1 MNFGIVGT
9 NFISDA
15 FVEAC
20 RASGCA
26 TAGAVYSRKEE
37 TGLEFAKRN
46 GVQKVYTSY
55 TEMLSDREIDAVYIA
70 SPTMCHA
77 EHAKAAIEYGKA
89 VLCEKM
95 ITATL
100 DEFYSLKALVSLHG
114 GILIEAMRPDFDV
127 LISALREELS
137 DAGSVTD
144 AYFEFRQYSRR
155 YDKFKGGVIMNAF
168 DPSMK
173 NSALADIGIYPLH
186 LCISLFGEPIS
197 VTGTAEFLHN
207 GFMADGVS
215 VLHYD
220 GFDAK
225 VVYSK
230 IVEGE
235 NVSVIKTDKKELILN
250 KVSEPVSLTVRSEVE
265 KVYEKPNGDSNMAN
279 EVSEF
284 VRIVTEGDRAKAD
297 KLLAV
302 TEATMRTVDKI
313 YRECGVKFN

>member
-1 MNFGIVGT
+1 MRFGIIGT

-20 RASGCA
+20 RKSGKA
-26 TAGAVYSRKEE
+26 EPYAVFSRAEE
-37 TGLEFAKRN
+37 TGRSFALKN
-46 GVQKVYTSY
+46 GIDTVYTDY
-55 TEMLSDREIDAVYIA
+55 EKMLADELVEAIYIA
-70 SPTMCHA
+70 SPTMCHLQQ
-77 EHAKAAIEYGKA
+77 AKSALECGKA

-100 DEFYSLKALVSLHG
+100 DEFYELKDCISLHE
-114 GILIEAMRPDFDV
+114 GILIEAMRPDFDR
-127 LISALREELS
+127 LADALRCELE
-137 DAGSVTD
+137 DAGAVRD

-155 YDKFKGGVIMNAF
+155 YDKFKEGIIMNAF

-173 NSALADIGIYPLH
+173 NSTLADIGIYPLH
-186 LCISLFGEPIS
+186 LCISLFGEPLS
-197 VTGTAEFLHN
+197 VTSRASFLHN
-207 GFMADGVS
+207 GFMADGIS
-215 VLHYD
+215 TLHYD

-235 NVSVIKTDKKELILN
+235 NVSKILTDKKELILN
-250 KVSEPVSLTVRSEVE
+250 KVSEPISLTVTGTVE
-265 KVYEKPNGDSNMAN
+265 KIYEKPQGDSNMEN
-279 EVSEF
+279 EVAEF

-302 TEATMRTVDKI
+302 TEATMRTVHEI
-313 YRECGVKFN
+313 YRECGVIFN

>member
-15 FVEAC
+15 FVEASN
-20 RASGCA
+20 ASESA
-26 TAGAVYSRKEE
+26 KAVAVYSRKEE
-37 TGLEFAKRN
+37 TGLEFAKKN
-46 GVQKVYTSY
+46 GVSKVYTSY
-55 TEMLSDREIDAVYIA
+55 DEMLTDADIEAVYIA
-70 SPTMCHA
+70 SPTMCHL
-77 EHAKAAIEYGKA
+77 EHAKKAIECGKA

-95 ITATL
+95 ITASL
-100 DEFYSLKALVSLHG
+100 DEFYELKACVSSHG
-114 GILIEAMRPDFDV
+114 GILIEAMRPDFDL
-127 LISALREELS
+127 LISALRNELS
-137 DAGSVTD
+137 DSGKVTD

-155 YDKFKGGVIMNAF
+155 YDKFKEGIVMNAF

-186 LCISLFGEPIS
+186 LCVSLFGEPLS
-197 VTGTAEFLHN
+197 VTSEAEFLHN

-215 VLHYD
+215 TLHYD

-235 NVSVIKTDKKELILN
+235 NVSIIRTERKELILN
-250 KVSEPVSLTVRSEVE
+250 KVSEPISLTVRSEEE
-265 KVYEKPNGDSNMAN
+265 KVYEKPEGDSNMAN

-284 VRIVTEGDRAKAD
+284 VRIVTERDTAKANR
-297 KLLAV
+297 LLSV
-302 TEATMRTVDKI
+302 TEATMKTVDKI
-313 YRECGVKFN
+313 YRDCGVKFN

>member
-1 MNFGIVGT
+1 
-9 NFISDA
+9 
-15 FVEAC
+15 
-20 RASGCA
+20 
-26 TAGAVYSRKEE
+26 
-37 TGLEFAKRN
+37 
-46 GVQKVYTSY
+46 
-55 TEMLSDREIDAVYIA
+55 
-70 SPTMCHA
+70 
-77 EHAKAAIEYGKA
+77 
-89 VLCEKM
+89 
-95 ITATL
+95 
-100 DEFYSLKALVSLHG
+100 
-114 GILIEAMRPDFDV
+114 
-127 LISALREELS
+127 
-137 DAGSVTD
+137 
-144 AYFEFRQYSRR
+144 
-155 YDKFKGGVIMNAF
+155 MNAF

-186 LCISLFGEPIS
+186 LCISLFGEPVS

-265 KVYEKPNGDSNMAN
+265 RVYEKPNGDSNMAN

>member
-1 MNFGIVGT
+1 
-9 NFISDA
+9 
-15 FVEAC
+15 
-20 RASGCA
+20 
-26 TAGAVYSRKEE
+26 
-37 TGLEFAKRN
+37 
-46 GVQKVYTSY
+46 
-55 TEMLSDREIDAVYIA
+55 
-70 SPTMCHA
+70 
-77 EHAKAAIEYGKA
+77 
-89 VLCEKM
+89 
-95 ITATL
+95 
-100 DEFYSLKALVSLHG
+100 
-114 GILIEAMRPDFDV
+114 
-127 LISALREELS
+127 
-137 DAGSVTD
+137 
-144 AYFEFRQYSRR
+144 
-155 YDKFKGGVIMNAF
+155 MNAF

-186 LCISLFGEPIS
+186 LCISLFGEPLS
-197 VTGTAEFLHN
+197 VTSEASFLHN
-207 GFMADGVS
+207 GFMAEGVS
-215 VLHYD
+215 VLHY
-220 GFDAK
+220 GNFDAK

-297 KLLAV
+297 KLFAI

>member
-1 MNFGIVGT
+1 MRFGIVGT

-20 RASGCA
+20 RKSGA
-26 TAGAVYSRKEE
+26 AEPYAVFSRAEE
-37 TGLEFAKRN
+37 TGRAFALKN
-46 GVQKVYTSY
+46 GVEKVYTDY
-55 TEMLSDREIDAVYIA
+55 REMLRDELVEAVYIA
-70 SPTMCHA
+70 SPTMCHLQ
-77 EHAKAAIEYGKA
+77 HAKAAIECGKA

-100 DEFYSLKALVSLHG
+100 DEFYELKACVSQHG
-114 GILIEAMRPDFDV
+114 GILIEAMRPDFDL
-127 LISALREELS
+127 LISTLREQLN
-137 DAGSVTD
+137 DAGEIKD

-155 YDKFKGGVIMNAF
+155 YDKFKEGIIMNAF

-197 VTGTAEFLHN
+197 VTSEASFLHN
-207 GFMADGVS
+207 GFMADGIS
-215 VLHYD
+215 TLHYG

-230 IVEGE
+230 TLEGE
-235 NVSVIKTDKKELILN
+235 NVSRISAEKKELILN
-250 KVSEPVSLTVRSEVE
+250 KVSEPASLTVIESGE
-265 KVYEKPNGDSNMAN
+265 KVYEKPQGDSNMAN

-284 VRIVTEGDRAKAD
+284 VRIVTERDYEKAD
-297 KLLAV
+297 KLIAV

-313 YRECGVKFN
+313 YRDCGVTFN